1 MNPRHDHRD
10 EPAPA
15 SREPEHAGGMLSIGA
30 LSRATGI
37 PIETLRT
44 WERRYG
50 FPVPERKP
58 SGHRLY
64 PIESV
69 PRLRRIGQALAEG
82 HRAGEVVPA
91 SDEDLARLIE
101 AIPQASEFPGPRSRG
116 SESLTDEELIEAVL
130 EFKGERLMRALLL
143 DWARMR
149 PVDFL
154 AERVAPLIRSV
165 GQGWA
170 EKRLDVR
177 HEHFLSERLGDLL
190 RSLRMPFEERANGPL
205 VVMATLPGELH
216 GLGLQMTALLFA
228 SHGFRLLYL
237 GTDTPVDQI
246 ASLAKDLGAA
256 HVALSVSVATGG
268 AGSTRAINRLR
279 QSLPDKLT
287 ILVGGEGARPKEGI
301 VYLRDLRDLH
311 EWCRSHGGVG

>member
-1 MNPRHDHRD
+1 MNTRNDDRD
-10 EPAPA
+10 KPA
-15 SREPEHAGGMLSIGA
+15 SSAREADHAGGMLSIGA

-64 PIESV
+64 PIESI

-91 SDEDLARLIE
+91 SDDDLTRLIE
-101 AIPQASEFPGPRSRG
+101 AIPQPAELAGLHSRG
-116 SESLTDEELIEAVL
+116 SESLADEELLEAVL
-130 EFKGERLMRALLL
+130 AFKGDRLTRALLL

-154 AERVAPLIRSV
+154 AERIAPLIRAV

-177 HEHFLSERLGDLL
+177 HEHFLSERVGDLL

-205 VVMATLPGELH
+205 VVMATLPGEHH

-237 GTDTPVDQI
+237 GTNTPVDQI
-246 ASLAKDLGAA
+246 ASLATDLGAA

-268 AGSTRAINRLR
+268 AGSTRAIKRLR
-279 QSLPDKLT
+279 QSLAEKVT
-287 ILVGGEGARPKEGI
+287 ILVGGEGARPKEG
-301 VYLRDLRDLH
+301 VVCLRDLRDLH
-311 EWCRSHGGVG
+311 EWCRGHGGVG